1 MSISNSLKGVLWVLH
16 SQPAKAHKGI
26 VNRTR
31 CSFRGPMSRI
41 HSRKMIHL
49 QAGQGMRSDLQDW
62 RLHYGFLAG
71 IQGHPRGFQGS
82 RYSLL
87 VVYRG
92 PRTSRYVHHGGPVQ
106 GSDPIRSYIGI
117 RHVTAKN
124 GDTYGAGIEHIT
136 HSRLRQHQ
144 GCTLYLH
151 GQLSSG
157 HWFSLKGI
165 RNTAGPYIAHLESQY
180 SWAQIRLAAYIL
192 GSRPSAQVPRR

>member
-1 MSISNSLKGVLWVLH
+1 MTV
-16 SQPAKAHKGI
+16 
-26 VNRTR
+26 
-31 CSFRGPMSRI
+31 
-41 HSRKMIHL
+41 
-49 QAGQGMRSDLQDW
+49 QAPS
-62 RLHYGFLAG
+62 YGFLAG

-124 GDTYGAGIEHIT
+124 GDTYGAIMVRDSLWLSRASWNRGIEHIT

-192 GSRPSAQVPRR
+192 GSRPTGMEAPLLSRWRYGKHASSGCAGEAIPRNRHI